1 MLVLFDVDDTLLDDA
16 TATRE
21 AVDALREHLEL
32 DVPRFDFRTRWFDS
46 LRHHFARYVAGQV
59 DFKEQRR
66 ARIRDA
72 VAADVSDVDADE
84 IFDVYLTVYEQK
96 WSLFADVFPCL
107 DALGQHRLGIV
118 SNGNAQQQR
127 HKLARLGILDR
138 FACVVVSEDCGWA
151 KPDPRIF
158 ARACELGH
166 ATPPNVVHVG
176 DRRDIDALGA
186 ARAGLRA
193 VWLDRRGSDPA
204 EQLTSDITRL
214 TTLAEL
220 PTLVGTFSG

>member
-1 MLVLFDVDDTLLDDA
+1 MLILFDVDDTLLDDA

-32 DVPRFDFRTRWFDS
+32 GVPVLEFRTRWFDS
-46 LRHHFARYVAGQV
+46 LRRHFARYITGQV
-59 DFKEQRR
+59 DFQEQRR

-72 VAADVSDVDADE
+72 LAADLSDLDADE
-84 IFDVYLTVYEQK
+84 IFDVYLSVYEQK
-96 WSLFADVFPCL
+96 WALFADVLPCL
-107 DALGQHRLGIV
+107 DALGAHRLGIV

-127 HKLARLGILDR
+127 RKLSRLGIVDR
-138 FACVVVSEDCGWA
+138 FSCVVVSEDCGWA
-151 KPDPRIF
+151 KPDARIF
-158 ARACELGH
+158 ARACELGN

-193 VWLDRRGSDPA
+193 VWLDRCGSDPA
-204 EQLTSDITRL
+204 EQVSLDITRL

-220 PTLVGTFSG
+220 PTLVG